1 MGLRKGKNPRPMK
14 KLILILA
21 AFFISPIAGLTQSKV
36 WLELDG
42 IYWQKYGL
50 ESYGDANNLFRGTVR
65 PWLGLNVGKSW
76 SMGLMG
82 DYSSYRSQEQDFA
95 VQSPIYGPS
104 QDGNGDLEV
113 TGYLSQIFQLGRKNE
128 VMSVGLFLRKDIFLG
143 QKISMNLSFFSLSSG
158 REEGQFEVYPG
169 GPPSWSSFWPCP
181 NCLTVIAGPIISK
194 FEEKTWRAG
203 LDVGFSYEL
212 KSWISLGLKANA
224 LQFVKS
230 TFTPILND
238 SNDNTWIPVYY
249 NQLPY
254 GDRHEFGSGIA
265 REGVRFSV
273 QFRPF

>member
-1 MGLRKGKNPRPMK
+1 MK

-21 AFFISPIAGLTQSKV
+21 VFFISPLVALSQSKV

-50 ESYGDANNLFRGTVR
+50 ESYGDVNNLFRGTVR

-95 VQSPIYGPS
+95 VQFPVYAPMP
-104 QDGNGDLEV
+104 DENGNLLV
-113 TGYLSQIFQLGRKNE
+113 TGYRSEIYQLARKNE
-128 VMSVGLFLRKDIFLG
+128 GMSFGLFLRKDIPLG
-143 QKISMNLSFFSLSSG
+143 QKTSLNLSFFGLG
-158 REEGQFEVYPG
+158 GGKQTGQYEVYPG
-169 GPPSWSSFWPCP
+169 LIPTWGSFYPCL
-181 NCLTVIAGPIISK
+181 NCLSVVAGPFISD
-194 FEEKTWRAG
+194 FEESTWKFG
-203 LDVGFSYEL
+203 MDLGFTYEL
-212 KSWISLGLKANA
+212 KSWLSLGLRANA

-230 TFTPILND
+230 SITQITSNPAD
-238 SNDNTWIPVYY
+238 STWIPLYR
-249 NQLPY
+249 LPY